1 MGRRVMTIHMLRD
14 TLLYCAII
22 NYGVILLWFSVFCYA
37 HSWIY
42 RLHGRWFRLS
52 IEQFDT
58 VHYAGLA
65 IYKVGILLL
74 NVVPYLALVLVI

>member
-1 MGRRVMTIHMLRD
+1 MTIHMLRD

-22 NYGVILLWFSVFCYA
+22 NYAVILLWFLVFCFA
-37 HSWIY
+37 HGWIY
-42 RLHGRWFRLS
+42 RLHRRWFRLS

-65 IYKVGILLL
+65 VYKVGILLL
-74 NVVPYLALVLVI
+74 NVVPYLALVLLS